1 MPDWRKLVGEHLAA
15 LALDPQEREE
25 VIEELAAHFEE
36 TFVDL
41 RKRGLTEENATSRCL
56 DEVRDWNS
64 LRRSLQA
71 ARRKE
76 NVMSYRVKELWLPG
90 LLTFTLPMCLLSLTQ
105 SRPVVTRERFFILN
119 GTVEIGRVFG
129 HKPWVLSWGHPPMA
143 VVFIP
148 WLLALPLVGAIG
160 AFLSHRAGG
169 SRRAI
174 FFSIIFPVVPFLA
187 TILLITPVIL
197 AFDHFIAHNPVPAS
211 IPVAVLGLV
220 FLPGVALLA
229 GGFPVQLF
237 FSRRLPSRGLTSN

>member
-1 MPDWRKLVGEHLAA
+1 MPDWRKLVGGHLAT
-15 LALDPQEREE
+15 LALDAQEREE
-25 VIEELAAHFEE
+25 VIEELAAHFAE
-36 TFVDL
+36 TFMDL

-76 NVMSYRVKELWLPG
+76 NVMSNRVTQLWLPG
-90 LLTFTLPMCLLSLTQ
+90 LLTFTLSMCLLQLTQ
-105 SRPVVTRERFFILN
+105 SRPVVTREHLFILN

-129 HKPWVLSWGHPPMA
+129 HKPWILSWGHPPMA

-148 WLLALPLVGAIG
+148 WLFALPLVGALG

-174 FFSIIFPVVPFLA
+174 FLSIIFPVVPFLA

-197 AFDHFIAHNPVPAS
+197 AFDRFIAHNPVPAS
-211 IPVAVLGLV
+211 IPVAALGLV
-220 FLPGVALLA
+220 FLPGVALLV
-229 GGFPVQLF
+229 GGLLMQLF
-237 FSRRLPSRGLTSN
+237 IARRFGAGRVTS